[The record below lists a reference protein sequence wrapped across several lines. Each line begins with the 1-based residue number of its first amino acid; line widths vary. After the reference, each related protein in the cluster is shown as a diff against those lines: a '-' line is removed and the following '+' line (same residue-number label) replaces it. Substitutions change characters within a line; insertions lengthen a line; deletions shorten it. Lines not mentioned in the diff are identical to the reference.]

1 MKSMN
6 KISII
11 FLFAVIS
18 SEVLHANYAFY
29 RKVTNTCKSYRI
41 EVKADDMDLNLENND
56 FSINLISRRNNFEM
70 IMLIGFASAGQA
82 IIHQR
87 HLQETI
93 NNYEAIVPD
102 KVNVVVTVPVGRNN
116 TIFSAEASSA
126 MVQKLADGTVDTA
139 DFMRKIKDS
148 IQTF

>member
-6 KISII
+6 KIFII

-116 TIFSAEASSA
+116 TVFSAEASSA

>member
-6 KISII
+6 KIFII
-11 FLFAVIS
+11 FLFAVFR
-18 SEVLHANYAFY
+18 SEVLHANYDFY
-29 RKVTNTCKSYRI
+29 RQVTNTCKSYRI

>member
-6 KISII
+6 KIFII

-126 MVQKLADGTVDTA
+126 MVQTLADGTVDTA

>member
-6 KISII
+6 KVFII

-126 MVQKLADGTVDTA
+126 MVQKLADGTLDTA

>member
-6 KISII
+6 KIFII

-139 DFMRKIKDS
+139 DFMRKIKES

>member
-6 KISII
+6 KIFII

-41 EVKADDMDLNLENND
+41 EVKADDMDLNLENNN
-56 FSINLISRRNNFEM
+56 FSINLISGRNNFEM

>member
-1 MKSMN
+1 MN
-6 KISII
+6 KIFII

-82 IIHQR
+82 IIHQK
-87 HLQETI
+87 HLQ
-93 NNYEAIVPD
+93 
-102 KVNVVVTVPVGRNN
+102 GN
-116 TIFSAEASSA
+116 TP
-126 MVQKLADGTVDTA
+126 
-139 DFMRKIKDS
+139 
-148 IQTF
+148 

>member
-6 KISII
+6 KIFII

-102 KVNVVVTVPVGRNN
+102 KGNVVVTVPVGRNN

>member
-1 MKSMN
+1 MN
-6 KISII
+6 KIFII

>member
-1 MKSMN
+1 MC
-6 KISII
+6 IRDR
-11 FLFAVIS
+11 
-18 SEVLHANYAFY
+18 VLHANYAFY

>member
-1 MKSMN
+1 MN
-6 KISII
+6 KIFII

-93 NNYEAIVPD
+93 NNYEALVPD

>member
-6 KISII
+6 KIFII
-11 FLFAVIS
+11 ILFAVIS
-18 SEVLHANYAFY
+18 SEAVHANYAFY

>member
-6 KISII
+6 KIFII

-56 FSINLISRRNNFEM
+56 FSINLISSRNNFEM

>member
-1 MKSMN
+1 MN
-6 KISII
+6 KIFII

-29 RKVTNTCKSYRI
+29 RKVTNTCKSYRV

>member
-6 KISII
+6 KIFII

-41 EVKADDMDLNLENND
+41 EVKAEDMDLNLENND

>member
-6 KISII
+6 KIFII

-116 TIFSAEASSA
+116 TIFSAEASAA

>member
-6 KISII
+6 KIFII

-18 SEVLHANYAFY
+18 SEGLHANYAFY

>member
-6 KISII
+6 KIFII

-56 FSINLISRRNNFEM
+56 FSINLISRRNNYEM
-70 IMLIGFASAGQA
+70 IILIGFASAGQA

>member
-6 KISII
+6 KIFII

-56 FSINLISRRNNFEM
+56 FSINLISRRYNFEM

>member
-6 KISII
+6 KIFII
-11 FLFAVIS
+11 ILFAVIS

>member
-6 KISII
+6 KIFII

-18 SEVLHANYAFY
+18 SEVLYANYAFY

>member
-6 KISII
+6 KIFII

-126 MVQKLADGTVDTA
+126 MVQKLADGTVNTA

>member
-1 MKSMN
+1 MN
-6 KISII
+6 KTFII

-139 DFMRKIKDS
+139 DFMRKIKDYRRIS
-148 IQTF
+148 TN

>member
-1 MKSMN
+1 MN
-6 KISII
+6 KIFII

-18 SEVLHANYAFY
+18 SEFLHANYAFY

>member
-6 KISII
+6 KIFII

-82 IIHQR
+82 IIHLR

>member
-6 KISII
+6 KIFII

-29 RKVTNTCKSYRI
+29 RKVTNTCKSYRV

>member
-1 MKSMN
+1 MN
-6 KISII
+6 KIFII

-116 TIFSAEASSA
+116 TIFSAEASSG
-126 MVQKLADGTVDTA
+126 MEQKLADGTVDTA